1 MFNKIRS
8 FIVRVRATIARAV
21 AKTKSAALRTA
32 VRLQTATAF
41 TVYRLRT
48 EQIGQASWVNELMI
62 LGIVVIIA
70 VLVFAFWKAGG
81 AAWVNSRLNDITQ
94 Y

>member
-1 MFNKIRS
+1 MNKIRS
-8 FIVRVRATIARAV
+8 FFSRARAMFNRAFASV
-21 AKTKSAALRTA
+21 QGAALRTV
-32 VRLQTATAF
+32 VRLRAN
-41 TVYRLRT
+41 TVSMAYRLRT
-48 EQIGQASWVNELMI
+48 EQLGQASWVNELMV

-81 AAWVNSRLNDITQ
+81 SAWVQSRLNDITQ